1 MADEHLPVA
10 TGLCNTCRFWFNGLS
25 DFEDIA
31 ECRRMPP
38 VRSEQ
43 YTKGMYSLPPNK
55 GEIRHLAGRGFWPIT
70 DRFGSCGEYSAR
82 KDGAAKIWDM
92 GE

>member
-1 MADEHLPVA
+1 MADERLPVA
-10 TGLCNTCRFWFNGLS
+10 TGHCNTCRFWCDGLS

-43 YTKGMYSLPPNK
+43 YIKGTYSLPPNK

-70 DRFGSCGEYSAR
+70 DRFGSCGEFSPR
-82 KDGAAKIWDM
+82 GDGTTFVWVA